1 MSPIFF
7 TLVTLFL
14 TSIIWAIIFLMS
26 WYTLGKKTYA
36 LIWSGAFIVSACQWA
51 TVLAKSWFSSDITY
65 WMLATS
71 FSMLSVL
78 LGTWGHCMRTKANIN
93 VPYLCIFAVLVSL
106 AVYYFKVISPHIGLS
121 MSLYIYYDVLLL
133 ILNSIIIFQHREKSR
148 PAEIGAV
155 TTYLL
160 CALFLFVA
168 ATIALLQGTQV
179 NNDYLKLYTMINFIT
194 VPVAH
199 VGMAVFIVFIMT
211 SDLAEEMENLAT
223 TDVLTGC
230 LNRRGFYQKAQDQ
243 LTSFINEQKHV
254 CLIYWDI
261 DVFKTINDEFG
272 HAGGD
277 KALTETAK
285 RVQKQ
290 IKSSDIIGRIGGEE
304 FVILVG
310 RATYQEAEE
319 IAERLRSCIAS
330 TPIKYKKHKINVTA
344 SFGVIDIK
352 EHDVPIEKAI
362 DLADKAL
369 YLAKEEGRNKVARAS
384 AFA

>member
-133 ILNSIIIFQHREKSR
+133 ILNSIIIFQHRKKSR

-285 RVQKQ
+285 RVQQQ